1 MSQFDFAMAALV
13 VVFAYAGYRRGL
25 LAFVLLMA
33 GGMLAFALAAV
44 LAPPLAAYVA
54 PALRLPEVVAR
65 PVAVVVMTGGLRFV
79 FGFAVRELA
88 SVVRSLVHAIRPLA
102 MVDHVLG
109 VAPGIALGAL
119 VVLAVTLGALTLPA
133 GNRVHNAAAESWL
146 ARNVVER
153 PEETVSNLRRLWH
166 DLIVTPPEIAVL
178 PLAAGIGGLWLGAV
192 AAWWLRRGGPY
203 PDLSEAP
210 TRRVLRPASGEAG
223 VADPMALPRF
233 LAGLAAASAMMAV
246 LLLLTRVR

>member
-13 VVFAYAGYRRGL
+13 LVFAYAGYRRGL
-25 LAFVLLMA
+25 LAFVLLVA

-65 PVAVVVMTGGLRFV
+65 PVAVVMLTGGLRFV

-88 SVVRSLVHAIRPLA
+88 SVVRALAHAIRPLA

-109 VAPGIALGAL
+109 IAPGIGLGVLVILALT
-119 VVLAVTLGALTLPA
+119 LAALTLPV
-133 GNRVHNAAAESWL
+133 GGRIHDAAARSWL
-146 ARNVVER
+146 ARTVVEH
-153 PEETVSNLRRLWH
+153 PEETLATLRRLWD
-166 DLIVTPPEIAVL
+166 DLIVTPPAIAVL
-178 PLAAGIGGLWLGAV
+178 PLATGIGGLWLGAV

-203 PDLSEAP
+203 YDLSEAP
-210 TRRVLRPASGEAG
+210 TRRVLRPASAEAG
-223 VADPMALPRF
+223 AADPMAVPRF
-233 LAGLAAASAMMAV
+233 LAGLAAASVMMAV
-246 LLLLTRVR
+246 LLLLTRMR